1 MKILWWYI
9 KGADNEY
16 EKGLTALVQAQMSEA
31 IYISVMPEK
40 RTRYDLDL
48 DAPFDQSQVEN
59 VETQVEGD
67 NLEEILQ
74 RAIAGTA
81 THLCIA

>member
-1 MKILWWYI
+1 
-9 KGADNEY
+9 
-16 EKGLTALVQAQMSEA
+16 MSEA

-74 RAIAGTA
+74 SKNFFLKQA
-81 THLCIA
+81 

>member
-16 EKGLTALVQAQMSEA
+16 EKGLTALVQARMSEA

-40 RTRYDLDL
+40 RIRYDLDL

-59 VETQVEGD
+59 VETQVEVD

-74 RAIAGTA
+74 SKNFFLKQA
-81 THLCIA
+81 